1 MTHYRPWNSLQTG
14 EAGFRGC
21 GKSMTTKRLLR
32 IRAADGETALGLWEM
47 PPAGKVTRPPVLLV
61 HGATFGSALFDLP
74 LAGYSLMQE
83 LAGSDRFVYAVD
95 VRGYGTSVESSV
107 MNSPPLTHPPF
118 ARARHAVEDIAAA
131 VSEIQR
137 RRGEQPI
144 DLVGFS
150 WGTITAGW
158 YAGVHAA
165 RVRRLVL
172 YAPLFAEINAL
183 WMERIGDPA
192 NRGKLAGHFGAYRL
206 IAKADV
212 IARWDSDASGDPRD
226 VREDG
231 VVESLFEAA
240 ARHDALAGSHHAPA
254 FRCPNGA
261 LADLIEVFNGR
272 PLYDP
277 ATIEAPVLLVRGECD
292 TTSTASDMR
301 RLEAAIGS
309 AEKSCLEIPDGSH
322 FLCIEKNRMSLYRAV
337 NAYLTK
343 D

>member
-1 MTHYRPWNSLQTG
+1 M
-14 EAGFRGC
+14 
-21 GKSMTTKRLLR
+21 MTKRLLR
-32 IRAADGETALGLWEM
+32 IEAADGETALGLWEM
-47 PPAGKVTRPPVLLV
+47 QPIGEAIHPPVLLV

-83 LAGSDRFVYAVD
+83 LARGGRFVYAVD
-95 VRGYGTSVESSV
+95 IRGYGASNGNGV
-107 MNSPPLTHPPF
+107 MNSPSAAHPPF
-118 ARARHAVEDIAAA
+118 SRARHAVQDIGVA

-137 RRGEQPI
+137 RQSVQAI
-144 DLVGFS
+144 DMIGFS

-158 YAGVHAA
+158 YGSERVAD
-165 RVRRLVL
+165 VRRLVL
-172 YAPLFAEINAL
+172 YAPLFAEKNMMWL
-183 WMERIGDPA
+183 DRISDPA
-192 NRGKLAGHFGAYRL
+192 DRSKLADHFGAYRL
-206 IAKADV
+206 ITMADV
-212 IARWDSDASGDPRD
+212 IARWDSDAPGNPRD

-240 ARHDALAGSHHAPA
+240 AGLDTLAGSHHPLA

-261 LADLIEVFNGR
+261 FADLIEVFNGR

-277 ATIEAPVLLVRGECD
+277 GTIEAPVLLVRGEGD
-292 TTSTASDMR
+292 TTSTGTDMR

-322 FLCIEKNRMSLYRAV
+322 FLCIEKNHMNLYRAIT
-337 NAYLTK
+337 AYLAM

>member
-1 MTHYRPWNSLQTG
+1 M
-14 EAGFRGC
+14 
-21 GKSMTTKRLLR
+21 MTKRLLR
-32 IRAADGETALGLWEM
+32 IEAADGETALGLWEM
-47 PPAGKVTRPPVLLV
+47 QPIGKAIHPPVLLV

-83 LAGSDRFVYAVD
+83 LARGGRFVYAVD
-95 VRGYGTSVESSV
+95 IRGYGASNGNGV
-107 MNSPPLTHPPF
+107 MNSPSAAHPPF
-118 ARARHAVEDIAAA
+118 SRARHAVEDIGVA

-137 RRGEQPI
+137 RQSVQAI
-144 DLVGFS
+144 DMIGFS

-158 YAGVHAA
+158 YASERVAD
-165 RVRRLVL
+165 VRRLVL
-172 YAPLFAEINAL
+172 YAPLFAEKNMMWL
-183 WMERIGDPA
+183 DRISDPA
-192 NRGKLAGHFGAYRL
+192 DRSKLADHFGAYRL
-206 IAKADV
+206 ITMADV
-212 IARWDSDASGDPRD
+212 IARWDSDAPGNPRD

-240 ARHDALAGSHHAPA
+240 AGLDTLAGSHHPPA

-261 LADLIEVFNGR
+261 FADLIEVFNGR

-277 ATIEAPVLLVRGECD
+277 GTIEAPVLLVRGEGD
-292 TTSTASDMR
+292 TTSTGTDMR

-322 FLCIEKNRMSLYRAV
+322 FLCIEKNHMNLHRAIT
-337 NAYLTK
+337 AYLAM